1 MKWKPFHAAKTICF
15 EITGPGAEANITF
28 NASNAKLRMNVMELA
43 TDKLWKNTQLH
54 YASKL
59 KKKNNV
65 ESNIGNE
72 NFW

>member
-1 MKWKPFHAAKTICF
+1 
-15 EITGPGAEANITF
+15 
-28 NASNAKLRMNVMELA
+28 MNVMELA

-59 KKKNNV
+59 KKNNV